1 MINVLS
7 NQFACLI
14 WPHRVTK
21 IIIRSKLW
29 ETLQGLCQSA
39 SQPISFFSS
48 HKVFSR
54 GKLVAHGRKLYMV
67 DYKKHMTTSTN
78 YKMKSMFISQGF
90 LEFNVTHEMVP
101 SSRILLFYVREDR
114 ETVAA
119 TMQFNTE
126 ATLENEVCALN

>member
-1 MINVLS
+1 MCFQISLLAS
-7 NQFACLI
+7 CGHIELQKLLFA
-14 WPHRVTK
+14 VNYG
-21 IIIRSKLW
+21 KL
-29 ETLQGLCQSA
+29 CKACASHPA
-39 SQPISFFSS
+39 SQSHFFSS

-67 DYKKHMTTSTN
+67 DYKKHMITSTN

-119 TMQFNTE
+119 TMQFDTE

>member
-1 MINVLS
+1 MGNSARLVLVS
-7 NQFACLI
+7 PPANLF
-14 WPHRVTK
+14 
-21 IIIRSKLW
+21 
-29 ETLQGLCQSA
+29 
-39 SQPISFFSS
+39 FFSS

-54 GKLVAHGRKLYMV
+54 GKLVAHGRKLHV
-67 DYKKHMTTSTN
+67 IDYEKNMTTSTD
-78 YKMKSMFISQGF
+78 YKMKSMFTSRGF

-101 SSRILLFYVREDR
+101 SCRILLFYVREDK